1 MIASLSLILLCQ
13 LAGEVIVR
21 GLGLPM
27 PGPVVGLLFLLLL
40 LLARDRFVALA
51 RGPLQQDG
59 VENASRGLLAHLSL
73 LFVPAGV
80 GVVQKL
86 DLVAEHGIAVA
97 AVLADLRGGD
107 LAGDGGDVSGRESLD
122 VARTERAMSANPF
135 SLWVYLSQSPL
146 LWLTVTLLVYATTD
160 ALSLKTHRH
169 PLANPVLHLD
179 LDHRGVPDAHGHIV
193 HDLFR
198 RRAVRA
204 LPARAGDRGA
214 GGAALRK
221 PQGGGGGDPAD
232 AGGPRGGPVTAVVS
246 WCC

>member
-1 MIASLSLILLCQ
+1 MIASLGLILLCQ

-97 AVLADLRGGD
+97 AVLA
-107 LAGDGGDVSGRESLD
+107 VS
-122 VARTERAMSANPF
+122 V
-135 SLWVYLSQSPL
+135 V
-146 LWLTVTLLVYATTD
+146 VTLLVTVATFLV
-160 ALSLKTHRH
+160 ASRLMS
-169 PLANPVLHLD
+169 
-179 LDHRGVPDAHGHIV
+179 RGRSAP
-193 HDLFR
+193 
-198 RRAVRA
+198 
-204 LPARAGDRGA
+204 
-214 GGAALRK
+214 
-221 PQGGGGGDPAD
+221 
-232 AGGPRGGPVTAVVS
+232 
-246 WCC
+246 

>member
-40 LLARDRFVALA
+40 ARYRFVALA

-97 AVLADLRGGD
+97 VVLAIS
-107 LAGDGGDVSGRESLD
+107 V
-122 VARTERAMSANPF
+122 V
-135 SLWVYLSQSPL
+135 
-146 LWLTVTLLVYATTD
+146 VTLLVTGATFLVASRLLGRGRS
-160 ALSLKTHRH
+160 AL
-169 PLANPVLHLD
+169 
-179 LDHRGVPDAHGHIV
+179 
-193 HDLFR
+193 
-198 RRAVRA
+198 
-204 LPARAGDRGA
+204 
-214 GGAALRK
+214 
-221 PQGGGGGDPAD
+221 
-232 AGGPRGGPVTAVVS
+232 
-246 WCC
+246 

>member
-97 AVLADLRGGD
+97 EVLAIS
-107 LAGDGGDVSGRESLD
+107 V
-122 VARTERAMSANPF
+122 V
-135 SLWVYLSQSPL
+135 
-146 LWLTVTLLVYATTD
+146 VTLLVTVATFLV
-160 ALSLKTHRH
+160 ASRLM
-169 PLANPVLHLD
+169 
-179 LDHRGVPDAHGHIV
+179 
-193 HDLFR
+193 
-198 RRAVRA
+198 
-204 LPARAGDRGA
+204 
-214 GGAALRK
+214 
-221 PQGGGGGDPAD
+221 
-232 AGGPRGGPVTAVVS
+232 PRGRSAP
-246 WCC
+246 